1 MKLKFVKDS
10 DSVDVFF
17 INSDGTFDDFSY
29 IEMVNRLYLDKI
41 LESPDFVGEFSDPE
55 RESISSL
62 FTEISRKCFG
72 ADENI
77 EESVSTEDSINTE
90 GQVLS

>member
-1 MKLKFVKDS
+1 MKLKFVKES
-10 DSVDVFF
+10 DSVDVLL
-17 INSDGTFDDFSY
+17 INSDGTFEGFSY
-29 IEMVNRLYLDKI
+29 IEMVNRLYLDKNI
-41 LESPDFVGEFSDPE
+41 ESPIFEGEFSDPE

-62 FTEISRKCFG
+62 FSEISRKCFG
-72 ADENI
+72 DDENI